1 MTSTAAVLPL
11 RRNREFRL
19 VWLADTVSSL
29 GNGVSQLAYPL
40 LMLAITGSPLAAGV
54 LSVTRAVPYVVLG
67 LPAGA
72 LVDRWNRRYVMIICD
87 LVRAVNMLTIPAALI
102 WGALAPAQLYV
113 ASFIGG
119 TAYVFFN
126 AAQGA
131 CLPHV
136 VPEKQLTRAVSAQE
150 TAESV
155 TGVVASPIGGAL
167 LQLLRALP
175 FLLDAISFLVSA
187 ACFIAVRNDFRDQTA
202 EDAGTEP
209 ASRQSWR
216 RDISAGVEWMWRNK
230 TLRMIGLTAAGLQ
243 LAISGVSLVAIVI
256 ARGGGASSG
265 AIGITFSAIGIGGA
279 AGAAVAPKI
288 TTKLHTGGTI
298 LLVLWVHAI
307 VWVLLAFT
315 THLVVIAVALSLFT
329 LTMPWFGIAA
339 YSYLLNVTPDHLRGR
354 VGTAFNLLLWIA
366 TPLSG
371 AILGYLLEITAPRT
385 VSLLVSG
392 WIALIAIIVTAS
404 RPVRRLGDSPRL
416 QDPE

>member
-1 MTSTAAVLPL
+1 MTSISDVVPL

-40 LMLAITGSPLAAGV
+40 LMLAITGSPLAAGA
-54 LSVTRAVPYVVLG
+54 LSATRALPYVVLG

-72 LVDRWNRRYVMIICD
+72 LVDRWNRRHVMIVCD
-87 LVRAVNMLTIPAALI
+87 LVRAVNMVTIPAALI
-102 WGALAPAQLYV
+102 WRALNPAQLYV
-113 ASFIGG
+113 TSFVGG
-119 TAYVFFN
+119 TAYVFFS

-136 VPEKQLTRAVSAQE
+136 VPERQLTRAVSAQE

-167 LQLLRALP
+167 LQLLRGLP

-187 ACFIAVRNDFRDQTA
+187 AWFIAVRNDFRDPPGQDSR
-202 EDAGTEP
+202 ENP
-209 ASRQSWR
+209 APRQPWR
-216 RDISAGVEWMWRNK
+216 RELAAGVEWMWRNK
-230 TLRMIGLTAAGLQ
+230 TLRMIGITAAGLQ

-256 ARGGGASSG
+256 ARGGGASS
-265 AIGITFSAIGIGGA
+265 ATIGITFSGIGIGGA
-279 AGAAVAPKI
+279 VGATVAPKI
-288 TTKLHTGGTI
+288 TNKLGTGGTI
-298 LLVLWVHAI
+298 LLVLWMHAT
-307 VWVLLAFT
+307 VWGLLAFT
-315 THLVVIAVALSLFT
+315 THLLVIAVALSLFT

-339 YSYLLNVTPDHLRGR
+339 YSYLLRVTPDHLRGR

-371 AILGYLLEITAPRT
+371 AIVGYLLEITAPRT

-392 WIALIAIIVTAS
+392 WIVLIAIIVTAS
-404 RPVRRLGDSPRL
+404 RPLRRLGDDRH
-416 QDPE
+416 QDHE